1 MRPLLIRSF
10 YASVAGRWLL
20 AAAILMSLTGIS
32 HAKSSPDTQRYSE
45 SLCGTTGCE
54 NQNVRILIPEK
65 WNSIATTV
73 VTDGPLLAKLIIED
87 ASPASEVTPQGYH
100 DVIARVGYIEDNQNG
115 PETAG
120 IITFDRREALQV
132 ARTLARAK
140 IALMASS
147 GRNHLQR
154 DREQIT
160 NLNDAMD
167 YLETLSGGFPY
178 EETWQTSEGEGE
190 FTVRLRARLR
200 KTDPAQ
206 DWIRA
211 EVIPRVLSDR
221 QSLTIKLD
229 GLLDSTVAIYAWQAD
244 NTVVRLYPA
253 QKGEPMDI
261 RAGQRYKLPQSNDHI
276 RALKVRPMPNSLG
289 NHEAIIVLAS
299 DQPNGISALAPGI
312 GATNP
317 EDKLP
322 STDEFLNR
330 LSKLQVGSYQL
341 SFQTYQVL
349 ASE

>member
-1 MRPLLIRSF
+1 M
-10 YASVAGRWLL
+10 
-20 AAAILMSLTGIS
+20 
-32 HAKSSPDTQRYSE
+32 
-45 SLCGTTGCE
+45 
-54 NQNVRILIPEK
+54 PEK
-65 WNSIATTV
+65 WRSGTTAV
-73 VTDGPLLAKLIIED
+73 VTIGSMIARLIIED
-87 ASPASEVTPQGYH
+87 ATPANEHTPQGYH
-100 DVIARVGYIEDNQNG
+100 DVIARVGYIDDNHNG
-115 PETAG
+115 SGNTG

-140 IALMASS
+140 IAMMASS

-167 YLETLSGGFPY
+167 YLETLSEGFPY
-178 EETWQTSEGEGE
+178 EETWQTSEGKGE

-211 EVIPRVLSDR
+211 EIIPRVLSDR

-253 QKGEPMDI
+253 QNGNPMDI
-261 RAGQRYKLPQSNDHI
+261 RAGQRYKLPQTNDHI
-276 RALKVRPMPNSLG
+276 QVLKVRPMPNSLG
-289 NHEAIIVLAS
+289 NHEAIIVLAT
-299 DQPNGISALAPGI
+299 DRADGISALAPGI
-312 GATNP
+312 GANK
-317 EDKLP
+317 KLP
-322 STDEFLNR
+322 TTDEFLNR
-330 LSKLQVGSYQL
+330 LSKLQAGSYQL